1 MSHKRSEKEVHDFYD
16 RWSIPVFRFCRVFLG
31 DEGRGEEATAE
42 AFLVYLRGDH
52 ALEQNHAL
60 ILLLRF
66 AVDTVRD
73 RASPS
78 VSRKPDDQTLKSALL
93 LLPCEQRAVF
103 ILRNVLQLDTASVA
117 FATRLPVET
126 VRELWFRSLMSIREL
141 LSKDLFKECTR

>member
-1 MSHKRSEKEVHDFYD
+1 MVRSKEEVRTFYKR
-16 RWSIPVFRFCRVFLG
+16 WGAPVLTFWRLFLG
-31 DEGRGEEATAE
+31 DEAQAEEATAE

-66 AVDTVRD
+66 AVDTAQD

-78 VSRKPDDQTLKSALL
+78 VSRKPDDQTLKSAVL

-103 ILRNVLQLDTASVA
+103 ILRNVLRMDAASVA
-117 FATRLPVET
+117 IATGLPCEQLRELWLRSLLA
-126 VRELWFRSLMSIREL
+126 VRELLP
-141 LSKDLFKECTR
+141 KDFFKERTR